1 MSSQVVRVER
11 FTKGSLS
18 AIGKEVER
26 DEKDLFENR
35 NEDIDRSRTHLNEF
49 FKLTNNGMYNEWKET
64 CERLNIVN
72 ANKLKKNV
80 TAFEGMVITSDRA
93 FFESLGWSPGEDPT
107 VEMNDFFN
115 QAYEFAC
122 REIGFRGTDEN
133 ILSAAIHY
141 DETTPHLQLYYI
153 PVVDSWKEKVYE
165 KDENERVKKSST
177 GSPIQ
182 ARDEKGKIIYNRV
195 TNSLDRRL
203 NRSEFWQNKGGKNS
217 YTRMQDR
224 FQELVGKNFGLDR
237 GEIGSTREHTTKAK
251 WEMQKLDQSLEFGK
265 KLVKEERTELDQ
277 LRAENQTLKSENQR
291 MSGEIEILNT
301 AFDQGAKKYK
311 VLLSRGNTLYQEQ
324 EQLKAEN
331 SRLKAQNEQI
341 DSQIEQKIS
350 EANEIINHASKLE
363 SEIEGQKLLIS
374 HLADQIR
381 ENSEKLNNVK
391 VELSDAQNNVSEAL
405 KQEKLSQ
412 FRLEHLKADEKRIN
426 GKIRDLEYA
435 ESRFPAEIR
444 NLGQKKAGL
453 EADLKI
459 LSGEKSG
466 LQQENRNLKAENE
479 KLYRFK
485 SDRDNIVAMVS
496 SFQAACNRAI
506 VQIEQQYSLSKVYI
520 PTSLLEWSNKK
531 PGLFKDNDRIHAAVN
546 EVDQLNQQQKK
557 QDDEKERK
565 LNAVDRLKQQL
576 DRQAESVLSAG
587 DEYEQEWDIWEP
599 EQ

>member
-1 MSSQVVRVER
+1 MSYGIVRIQK
-11 FTKGSLS
+11 FTKGSVKGIEIHDRREKMTDETSHTNPDIDWDRSHLNYDLHPDQNQNFYQAVKNRIHQLDLPRAVRKDAIVMAQVLVTSDHDFFECLTDDEQKKFFEDSYLFLADRYGMENIVSATVHLDEKTPHMHINMVPVTDDGRLS
-18 AIGKEVER
+18 AKSV
-26 DEKDLFENR
+26 F
-35 NEDIDRSRTHLNEF
+35 TP
-49 FKLTNNGMYNEWKET
+49 
-64 CERLNIVN
+64 
-72 ANKLKKNV
+72 A
-80 TAFEGMVITSDRA
+80 
-93 FFESLGWSPGEDPT
+93 SLI
-107 VEMNDFFN
+107 N
-115 QAYEFAC
+115 
-122 REIGFRGTDEN
+122 
-133 ILSAAIHY
+133 L
-141 DETTPHLQLYYI
+141 
-153 PVVDSWKEKVYE
+153 
-165 KDENERVKKSST
+165 
-177 GSPIQ
+177 
-182 ARDEKGKIIYNRV
+182 
-195 TNSLDRRL
+195 
-203 NRSEFWQNKGGKNS
+203 
-217 YTRMQDR
+217 QDR
-224 FQELVGKNFGLDR
+224 FHEQVGQEFGLDR
-237 GEIGSTREHTTKAK
+237 GERGGKKKHLSVIDYKIATAADELEQT
-251 WEMQKLDQSLEFGK
+251 EQSLAFGK

-301 AFDQGAKKYK
+301 AFDQGAEKYK
-311 VLLSRGNTLYQEQ
+311 VLLSRGNALYQEQ

-350 EANEIINHASKLE
+350 EANEIINRASKLE

-381 ENSEKLNNVK
+381 ENSEKLNKVK

-405 KQEKLSQ
+405 KQEKLAQ
-412 FRLEHLKADEKRIN
+412 FRLENLKADEKRLN

-435 ESRFPAEIR
+435 ESRFPAEVK
-444 NLGQKKAGL
+444 NLSQKKAGL

-557 QDDEKERK
+557 QDDEKEQRI
-565 LNAVDRLKQQL
+565 NGIGRLAQEVP
-576 DRQAESVLSAG
+576 RQAESVINAG
-587 DEYEQEWDIWEP
+587 DRFDDQEIDIWDQER
-599 EQ
+599 